1 VAAWVVYD
9 LANTIFSMGVISLF
23 FPHFVERSVGAT
35 RVDSTFGLIQSIS
48 YGIIFLVSPLLGAM
62 TDRAGRRMPFLVWS
76 TIICVLA
83 TAFIG
88 RGSFTLAAVLFVVAN
103 ATYQAGLQFYDAL
116 LPEVTTTA
124 NVGRVSGIGVGIG
137 YLGSFVA
144 VAMGF
149 AFAESSFT
157 RPADFWPLFVSIAV
171 AFLLLALPCFFFVHE
186 RGRPAAGPVLNWTII
201 RNSTRETLATLRSTQ
216 QYPGLLRF
224 LIGRVFYTDAIN
236 TVIGFMGLFVMHVS
250 AGGGLSQEDAATQRL
265 IVMATAIGFA
275 VPAGIVWGRVTDRL
289 GPKRTL
295 TGVLWLWMFF
305 FTLTAVV
312 AFFTLPVLWLYV
324 IAVLAGIAMAGTWA
338 ADRPYMLRLTPP
350 DRIGEFYGLYGMV
363 GRFSAVTG
371 PGLWA
376 LTTYVLVQVSGLP
389 VLVGEGAAILVLLGM
404 IVVSYGILR
413 PVTDEPRNWEQLRA
427 RR

>member
-1 VAAWVVYD
+1 
-9 LANTIFSMGVISLF
+9 M
-23 FPHFVERSVGAT
+23 
-35 RVDSTFGLIQSIS
+35 
-48 YGIIFLVSPLLGAM
+48 
-62 TDRAGRRMPFLVWS
+62 
-76 TIICVLA
+76 
-83 TAFIG
+83 
-88 RGSFTLAAVLFVVAN
+88 
-103 ATYQAGLQFYDAL
+103 
-116 LPEVTTTA
+116 
-124 NVGRVSGIGVGIG
+124 GIG

-157 RPADFWPLFVSIAV
+157 QPADFWPLFVSIAV
-171 AFLLLALPCFFFVHE
+171 AFLLLSLPCFLFVHE
-186 RGRPAAGPVLNWTII
+186 RGKPAAGPVLNWTII

-250 AGGGLSQEDAATQRL
+250 AGGGLTQEDAATQRL

-305 FTLTAVV
+305 FTLTAAV

-324 IAVLAGIAMAGTWA
+324 IAILAGIAMAGTWA

-363 GRFSAVTG
+363 GRFSAITG

-376 LTTYVLVQVSGLP
+376 LTTYLLVQLSGLP

-404 IVVSYGILR
+404 IVVSYRILR